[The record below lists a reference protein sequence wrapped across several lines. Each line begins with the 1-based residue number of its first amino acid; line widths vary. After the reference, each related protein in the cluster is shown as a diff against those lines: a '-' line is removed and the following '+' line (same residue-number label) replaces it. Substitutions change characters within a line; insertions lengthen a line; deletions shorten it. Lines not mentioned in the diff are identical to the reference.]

1 MTKRHLIILGILV
14 LLLLLGGGAWLY
26 VQNQEDIITAGPAS
40 SAEIIPGDEWHT
52 MGNSKAK
59 VVMIEYGAHTCP
71 VCAYFNANAFPELK
85 AKYIDTGKVFYVF
98 RLLPIDPAD
107 GKAAEIA
114 DCLPR
119 DKYFPFIDLL
129 WRRQEEWGS
138 EQMGEHGPD
147 FDAAH
152 QPKTDAGLLKMAR
165 AANLEEDKAKTC
177 LASTKLQARIN
188 AIADDAGTRYGIHS
202 TPTLII
208 NGQVM
213 QAGPRTFDEVAAVI
227 DPILEGK

>member
-1 MTKRHLIILGILV
+1 MTKRQLIILGVLV

-26 VQNQEDIITAGPAS
+26 LQNQDEPITASATS
-40 SAEIIPGDEWHT
+40 SAETIAADEWHT
-52 MGNSKAK
+52 MGNPKAK
-59 VVMIEYGAHTCP
+59 VVLIEYGAHTCP
-71 VCAYFNANAFPELK
+71 VCALFNATTFPQLK
-85 AKYIDTGKVFYVF
+85 EKYIDTGKVFYVF

-114 DCLPR
+114 DCLPN

-138 EQMGEHGPD
+138 EQMGEHGPE

-165 AANLEEDKAKTC
+165 AANLDDDKAKAC
-177 LASTKLQARIN
+177 LASTKLQPRIN
-188 AIADDAGTRYGIHS
+188 AIAENASTRYGINS
-202 TPTLII
+202 TPTLIV

-213 QAGPRTFDEVAAVI
+213 QAGPRSFDEVAALI